1 MAKSEGGG
9 NNNGNNNNDDDG
21 GGGRKVL
28 YIQTLAVLAP
38 YRGLGVGKALLERL
52 IEMVLKQQENDE
64 TGVVGEVY
72 AHVWEANEEGVEWYV
87 KRGFVVVGG
96 VVESYYR
103 RLRPQGARVVRRR
116 VGVGDWV
123 RVRMDK

>member
-1 MAKSEGGG
+1 M
-9 NNNGNNNNDDDG
+9 
-21 GGGRKVL
+21 
-28 YIQTLAVLAP
+28 LAP
-38 YRGLGVGKALLERL
+38 YRGLGVGKALLEGL
-52 IEMVLKQQENDE
+52 IEMVLLNQQENDE

-72 AHVWEANEEGVEWYV
+72 AHVWEVNEEGVEWYV

-123 RVRMDK
+123 RINQ

>member
-1 MAKSEGGG
+1 
-9 NNNGNNNNDDDG
+9 
-21 GGGRKVL
+21 
-28 YIQTLAVLAP
+28 
-38 YRGLGVGKALLERL
+38 
-52 IEMVLKQQENDE
+52 MVLKEQDKKNEA
-64 TGVVGEVY
+64 GVVVAEVY

-123 RVRMDK
+123 RMDT

>member
-1 MAKSEGGG
+1 M
-9 NNNGNNNNDDDG
+9 
-21 GGGRKVL
+21 
-28 YIQTLAVLAP
+28 LAP
-38 YRGLGVGKALLERL
+38 YRGLGVGKALLEGL
-52 IEMVLKQQENDE
+52 VEMVLLKQQENNE

-72 AHVWEANEEGVEWYV
+72 AHVWEVNEEGVEWYI

-123 RVRMDK
+123 RMN

>member
-1 MAKSEGGG
+1 M
-9 NNNGNNNNDDDG
+9 
-21 GGGRKVL
+21 
-28 YIQTLAVLAP
+28 LAP
-38 YRGLGVGKALLERL
+38 YRGLGVGKALLEGL
-52 IEMVLKQQENDE
+52 IEMVLLKQQENDE

-72 AHVWEANEEGVEWYV
+72 AHVWEVNEEGVEWYV

-123 RVRMDK
+123 RINQ

>member
-1 MAKSEGGG
+1 M
-9 NNNGNNNNDDDG
+9 
-21 GGGRKVL
+21 
-28 YIQTLAVLAP
+28 LAP
-38 YRGLGVGKALLERL
+38 YRGLGVGKALLEGL
-52 IEMVLKQQENDE
+52 IEMVLKQEGENDDDDDE
-64 TGVVGEVY
+64 SGGGGGGVVVREVY

-87 KRGFVVVGG
+87 KRGFAVVGG

-123 RVRMDK
+123 RAGGLNKGG